1 MSASLPSAAAGSA
14 SASAHSSAL
23 SLQSL
28 AGGGGGGGGAP
39 PRGGLGGL
47 ASTDS
52 QGGFEDTPRAP
63 TELRAARAGNLE
75 RMAAAARVILEC
87 LGEDVSR
94 EGLVKTPMRMS
105 KALLAMT
112 SGYELVR
119 RGLLRCAP
127 GGGGRRWRAARS
139 CCCAAAASPAP
150 LRAHTSPRA
159 NLHTHT
165 QHTRP
170 PRLPLTW

>member
-14 SASAHSSAL
+14 GAASGSSASAPSSSSAHSL
-23 SLQSL
+23 SLL
-28 AGGGGGGGGAP
+28 AGGGGGGGGGAS
-39 PRGGLGGL
+39 RAGL

-52 QGGFEDTPRAP
+52 QGGFEDTPRPA
-63 TELRAARAGNLE
+63 TELREARAASLE

-119 RGLLRCAP
+119 RRLLR
-127 GGGGRRWRAARS
+127 W
-139 CCCAAAASPAP
+139 CCAQGAALASARAQQQLLPLRPAP
-150 LRAHTSPRA
+150 LTPLARSLAHTRTTPDAR
-159 NLHTHT
+159 
-165 QHTRP
+165 
-170 PRLPLTW
+170 

>member
-28 AGGGGGGGGAP
+28 AGGGGGGGAP

-52 QGGFEDTPRAP
+52 QGGFEDTPRPP

-119 RGLLRCAP
+119 RRLLRWCCAQGAALANARAQQQLLHCAP
-127 GGGGRRWRAARS
+127 PHSRPLARS
-139 CCCAAAASPAP
+139 
-150 LRAHTSPRA
+150 LAHTRTTPDAR
-159 NLHTHT
+159 
-165 QHTRP
+165 
-170 PRLPLTW
+170 

>member
-28 AGGGGGGGGAP
+28 AGGGGGGGAP

-52 QGGFEDTPRAP
+52 QRGFEDTPRPP

-119 RGLLRCAP
+119 RRLLR
-127 GGGGRRWRAARS
+127 W
-139 CCCAAAASPAP
+139 CCAQGAAPASARAQQQLLPLRPAP
-150 LRAHTSPRA
+150 LTPLARSLAHTRTTPDAR
-159 NLHTHT
+159 
-165 QHTRP
+165 
-170 PRLPLTW
+170 